1 MAEPALRMS
10 YSEFLH
16 WEQEQEARHEFA
28 CGEVFAMAGSTDRHN
43 LVALNIAVILRE
55 QLRGKPCRIFMSDV
69 QVRVEAADAAF
80 YPDVMVTCAP
90 EDAAEPRV
98 KRHPGLIVEVL
109 SPSSA
114 SFDIGHKFACYRQ
127 LQSLQEYVLVDPDR
141 VGIEIFRREVD
152 DRWVLD
158 PVGLGDTLR
167 LACIGVEAPVA
178 AVYQDVP

>member
-1 MAEPALRMS
+1 MAEPALRMN

-16 WEQEQEARHEFA
+16 WEQEQEGRHEFVR
-28 CGEVFAMAGSTDRHN
+28 GEVFAMVGSTDRHN

-55 QLRGKPCRIFMSDV
+55 QLRGKPCRVFMSDV

-90 EDAAEPRV
+90 EDATDPRV
-98 KRHPGLIVEVL
+98 KRHPCLIVEVL
-109 SPSSA
+109 SPSTA
-114 SFDIGHKFACYRQ
+114 GFDIGHKFACYRQ
-127 LQSLQEYVLVDPDR
+127 LQSLQEYVLVDPDT
-141 VGIEIFRREVD
+141 VSIEVFRREAD

-158 PVGLGDTLR
+158 PVGPGDTLR
-167 LACIGVEAPVA
+167 LASIGVEASVS